1 MIFGFTES
9 DLWNVTLKIH
19 LFKKLK
25 MSGKEQSRQTLGG
38 FYEES
43 SKPQGEL
50 EEADSQALPTGDNYS
65 LLLLKYQ
72 RGQRE
77 CGVHETL
84 P

>member
-25 MSGKEQSRQTLGG
+25 MSRKEQSRQTLGG

-43 SKPQGEL
+43 RKSQGEL

-72 RGQRE
+72 RGQKE
-77 CGVHETL
+77 YGVHETL